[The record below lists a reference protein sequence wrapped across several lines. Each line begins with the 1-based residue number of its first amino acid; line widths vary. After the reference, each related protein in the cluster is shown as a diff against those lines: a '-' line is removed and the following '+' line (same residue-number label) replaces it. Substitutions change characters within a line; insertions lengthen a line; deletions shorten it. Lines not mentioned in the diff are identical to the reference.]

1 MNYGYVESV
10 NRRTIDQTV
19 VTPTITTTLQQK
31 NDWLPVSNNYSGN
44 FGAGYKINKNASMGA
59 SIIPCTKVM
68 NLQKDVPTNLM
79 IWFTKIHH
87 LKHSKR
93 LGKQNTNGNCIL
105 QFCI

>member
-1 MNYGYVESV
+1 
-10 NRRTIDQTV
+10 
-19 VTPTITTTLQQK
+19 
-31 NDWLPVSNNYSGN
+31 
-44 FGAGYKINKNASMGA
+44 MGA
-59 SIIPCTKVM
+59 SATIPCTKVM

-105 QFCI
+105 HLHLIV